1 MANDFI
7 PHRPSSHRVVLT
19 GDGTC
24 SLYSQEYAECMH
36 SESGAYE
43 EALHKHVLPSG
54 VLDLVAEEIRVLD
67 VGCGIGYNIL
77 ALISELRKRKNTG
90 GIRVITLER
99 EFSFVPLMECISFND
114 DRDIIYAWIKNAV
127 SAGEFSSPSC
137 SIVLRRGDAREAVQT
152 LESSTIDAVFH
163 DPFSPAKNPEL
174 WTVDFFKHIH
184 RVIRPSGVI
193 TTYSSAQHI
202 RMALMEAGFTIG
214 KGPSVGKKREGTVA
228 TISGPIQKLPEEEIK
243 TLRRS
248 VSSVP
253 YRDSSL
259 GDSRGTILERR
270 KEEMRLKRGRP
281 AP

>member
-1 MANDFI
+1 M
-7 PHRPSSHRVVLT
+7 
-19 GDGTC
+19 
-24 SLYSQEYAECMH
+24 
-36 SESGAYE
+36 
-43 EALHKHVLPSG
+43 
-54 VLDLVAEEIRVLD
+54 
-67 VGCGIGYNIL
+67 
-77 ALISELRKRKNTG
+77 
-90 GIRVITLER
+90 ITLER

-137 SIVLRRGDAREAVQT
+137 SIVLLRGDAREAVQT
-152 LESSTIDAVFH
+152 LESSTIDTVFH

-184 RVIRPSGVI
+184 RVIRPGGVI